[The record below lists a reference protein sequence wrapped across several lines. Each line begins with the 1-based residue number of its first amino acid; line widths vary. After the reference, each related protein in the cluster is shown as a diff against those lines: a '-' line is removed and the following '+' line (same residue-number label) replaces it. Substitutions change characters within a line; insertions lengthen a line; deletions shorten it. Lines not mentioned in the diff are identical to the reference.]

1 MQKMLSTL
9 EQQNQLLKQWAKRE
23 AHLNLTMMDKIAK
36 LRIHY
41 RSMQL
46 KDGSTKVGTILNLAT
61 N

>member
-1 MQKMLSTL
+1 MQKMQSTL
-9 EQQNQLLKQWAKRE
+9 ERQKQLLKQWAKRE
-23 AHLNLTMMDKIAK
+23 DHLNPTMMDKIAK

-46 KDGSTKVGTILNLAT
+46 KDGSTKADTIPNLAT

>member
-23 AHLNLTMMDKIAK
+23 DHLNPTMMDKIAK
-36 LRIHY
+36 LHIHY
-41 RSMQL
+41 RNMQL
-46 KDGSTKVGTILNLAT
+46 KDGSIKVDTTLNLAT